1 MCLVQKKPDCRKMDD
16 NHLSI
21 KLGKNLVV
29 WDLPKS
35 PFINNSII
43 QKGTKWKIQL
53 KKQI

>member
-1 MCLVQKKPDCRKMDD
+1 MVSGSIENQIVKMDD

-35 PFINNSII
+35 PSINNSIKRKE
-43 QKGTKWKIQL
+43 QNGNEK
-53 KKQI
+53 

>member
-1 MCLVQKKPDCRKMDD
+1 MCLVQKKPDCKKMDD

-35 PFINNSII
+35 PSINNSIKRKE
-43 QKGTKWKIQL
+43 QNGNEK
-53 KKQI
+53 